1 MLTKAEVY
9 AAADAVAAEDKAV
22 SLQNV
27 AAALPGGGLARF
39 VGPHLRDWMVARE
52 RGAPSE
58 AEEVP
63 KAARDE
69 VAWFAQRTWDE
80 ARLAAALLAA
90 ERRTDAVLLDEALT
104 VGEVLVMADGS
115 LTRENEALRTENA
128 TLRARLP

>member
-1 MLTKAEVY
+1 
-9 AAADAVAAEDKAV
+9 
-22 SLQNV
+22 
-27 AAALPGGGLARF
+27 
-39 VGPHLRDWMVARE
+39 MVERE

-63 KAARDE
+63 KVVRDE

-80 ARLAAALLAA
+80 ARLAAAALLAA
-90 ERRTDAVLLDEALT
+90 ERRADAVLLDEALT
-104 VGEVLVMADGS
+104 VRDVLVMANGS